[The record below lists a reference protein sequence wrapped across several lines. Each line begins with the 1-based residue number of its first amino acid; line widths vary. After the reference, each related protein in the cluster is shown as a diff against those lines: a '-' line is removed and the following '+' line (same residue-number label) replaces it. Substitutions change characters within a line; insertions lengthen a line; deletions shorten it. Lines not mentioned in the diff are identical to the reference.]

1 MITTYGFSI
10 ATPNKELRQ
19 AAIDAVFRW
28 LDDVHPHEKRT
39 NSTPVNIRH
48 SANDPIFRVDVL
60 EQDPRQAAAR
70 GTTATLIV
78 SKSELYFDLR
88 RTLRPTKAALLPR
101 RTIDRPE
108 PRLSQLVI
116 EIVDLFKARDAG
128 QVISPKIIIANDQL
142 TGQSLAAFAEAP
154 GRRLPIVIETI
165 VGKPRAVTN
174 SDTAIQLAGIAHLA
188 HIASHAAEEAFNSL
202 HGARI
207 ISSSWITV
215 VWPPGAEVEN
225 FHQQDDD

>member
-78 SKSELYFDLR
+78 
-88 RTLRPTKAALLPR
+88 
-101 RTIDRPE
+101 
-108 PRLSQLVI
+108 
-116 EIVDLFKARDAG
+116 
-128 QVISPKIIIANDQL
+128 
-142 TGQSLAAFAEAP
+142 
-154 GRRLPIVIETI
+154 
-165 VGKPRAVTN
+165 
-174 SDTAIQLAGIAHLA
+174 
-188 HIASHAAEEAFNSL
+188 
-202 HGARI
+202 
-207 ISSSWITV
+207 
-215 VWPPGAEVEN
+215 
-225 FHQQDDD
+225 